1 MPAELLQPRIL
12 AQEAYLL
19 RLLKLQAATT
29 FPKAPAA
36 WSRAVVPFSESF
48 LILFLLDIEYQI

>member
-36 WSRAVVPFSESF
+36 WSRAVVFVAPGT
-48 LILFLLDIEYQI
+48 